1 MDRAKH
7 NPGISWFWLAAGF
20 AGAYALYKM
29 AQPEEAAAAEP
40 EPTPAGSSPEGASAL
55 TPSASASAE
64 PMPAT
69 PASPKAAESKEPK
82 AQEPSRPPKLTRPS
96 PRLRSPGVPAR
107 PKRQFQPSAQSDVK
121 SEVSAAETPR
131 GAGALRKP

>member
-1 MDRAKH
+1 MRRAKH

-29 AQPEEAAAAEP
+29 AQPEEAAAKP

-55 TPSASASAE
+55 TPSASAE

-96 PRLRSPGVPAR
+96 PRLGPGMPSR
-107 PKRQFQPSAQSDVK
+107 PKRQFRPSAQSAEAK
-121 SEVSAAETPR
+121 PEVSAAETPR